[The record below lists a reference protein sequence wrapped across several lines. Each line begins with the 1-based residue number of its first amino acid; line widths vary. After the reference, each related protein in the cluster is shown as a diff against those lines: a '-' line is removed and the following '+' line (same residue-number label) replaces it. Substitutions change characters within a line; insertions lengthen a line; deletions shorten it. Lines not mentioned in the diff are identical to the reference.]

1 MSWNRVS
8 EWEKEERPGYVL
20 LTPRGGGATTPLL
33 IPGWTLDD
41 LEILMRDMTAD
52 SSGPEPPAS
61 PVEDIAPTPAP
72 AVEPAPP
79 TGAPD
84 AVPAPD
90 PSGAERHRQR
100 KGGKP
105 WKAVVTV
112 VLLGLLATA
121 VILVLLQSA
130 GIISWGF
137 LGPTA

>member
-8 EWEKEERPGYVL
+8 EWEGEERPGYVL

-52 SSGPEPPAS
+52 SSGPEPAAS
-61 PVEDIAPTPAP
+61 PVEDVAPT
-72 AVEPAPP
+72 
-79 TGAPD
+79 
-84 AVPAPD
+84 PAPD
-90 PSGAERHRQR
+90 PSGAERHRHR
-100 KGGKP
+100 MGGKP
-105 WKAVVTV
+105 WKAVVTL
-112 VLLGLLATA
+112 VLLGVLATA